1 MRLGLSLLACALA
14 LSVLPAAAAD
24 IERYVGKYPFDRIA
38 GRTLYQTPGMRQEF
52 IAKFGAERWATL
64 MRYQTAGPIEAVS
77 DPALG
82 RLIVTW
88 QCKPHDCPNNAAV
101 LLRPTAEIVAV
112 CFAVDDGNGSE
123 WSAAG
128 WSNRSSAE
136 CGSDAADIV
145 ARFKA
150 AQSRSARSSTS
161 LP

>member
-1 MRLGLSLLACALA
+1 MRLGLQLLASALA
-14 LSVLPAAAAD
+14 LSVTAAAAAD

-38 GRTLYQTPGMRQEF
+38 GRTLYETPGLRQEF
-52 IAKFGAERWATL
+52 IAKFGAKRWATL
-64 MRYQTAGPIEAVS
+64 MTYQTASPIEALN

-112 CFAVDDGNGSE
+112 CFAIDDGNGSE
-123 WSAAG
+123 WSTAG
-128 WSNRSSAE
+128 WSNRFSAE
-136 CGSDAADIV
+136 CGSDSADIV

-150 AQSRSARSSTS
+150 AQAKR
-161 LP
+161 